1 MIKRIFVFVVA
12 VAMAF
17 SASAQ
22 SEVGSITWQPNIG
35 VTHTSAI
42 VEGRNSVL
50 DGAYGIT
57 FGIEAM
63 YMLKEKLGIALGL
76 NYTGYNLDDD
86 AVAYFGYS
94 RYYSYYGYNYNGS
107 LYERALNPD
116 YQKARN
122 FYFNIPVTANFYI
135 FKGFAVKGGIAFNIL
150 STAKIGGDSE
160 LNFGREAV
168 KVRDLYKSV
177 FISAP
182 IGVSYE
188 IKNIVFDARYSVS
201 ITNVSDYGE
210 ATYLPLSLT
219 VGYKF

>member
-17 SASAQ
+17 SVSAQ
-22 SEVGSITWQPNIG
+22 SEVGSITWQPNVG

-57 FGIEAM
+57 FGVEAM

>member
-1 MIKRIFVFVVA
+1 MIKRILVFVVA

-57 FGIEAM
+57 FGVEAM

-210 ATYLPLSLT
+210 VTYLPLSLT

>member
-22 SEVGSITWQPNIG
+22 SEVGSITWQPNVG

-57 FGIEAM
+57 FGVEAM
-63 YMLKEKLGIALGL
+63 YMLKEKFGIALGL
-76 NYTGYNLDDD
+76 NYTGYNVDDD
-86 AVAYFGYS
+86 IA
-94 RYYSYYGYNYNGS
+94 YSYSYNHYNYYNS
-107 LYERALNPD
+107 YNSNLYQAAFDPD
-116 YQKARN
+116 LEKVRN
-122 FYFNIPVTANFYI
+122 YYFNIPVTANFYI

-168 KVRDLYKSV
+168 KARDLYKSV

-188 IKNIVFDARYSVS
+188 IKNVVFDARYSVS

-210 ATYLPLSLT
+210 ATYLPLSFT

>member
-22 SEVGSITWQPNIG
+22 SEVGSITWQPNMG

-57 FGIEAM
+57 FGVEAM

>member
-22 SEVGSITWQPNIG
+22 SEVGSITWQPNVG

-57 FGIEAM
+57 FGVEAM
-63 YMLKEKLGIALGL
+63 YMLKEKPGIALGL

>member
-57 FGIEAM
+57 FGVEAM

>member
-22 SEVGSITWQPNIG
+22 SEVASITWQPNVG

-57 FGIEAM
+57 FGVEAM

>member
-22 SEVGSITWQPNIG
+22 SEVGSITWQPNVG

-57 FGIEAM
+57 LGVEAM
-63 YMLKEKLGIALGL
+63 YMLKEKFGIALGL

>member
-22 SEVGSITWQPNIG
+22 SEVGSITWQPNVG

-57 FGIEAM
+57 FGVEAM
-63 YMLKEKLGIALGL
+63 YMLKEKFGIALGL
-76 NYTGYNLDDD
+76 NYTGYNVDDD

>member
-57 FGIEAM
+57 FGVEAM

-150 STAKIGGDSE
+150 STAKIGGNSE

>member
-22 SEVGSITWQPNIG
+22 SEVGSITWQPNVG

-57 FGIEAM
+57 FGVEAM

-160 LNFGREAV
+160 LNFGIEAV